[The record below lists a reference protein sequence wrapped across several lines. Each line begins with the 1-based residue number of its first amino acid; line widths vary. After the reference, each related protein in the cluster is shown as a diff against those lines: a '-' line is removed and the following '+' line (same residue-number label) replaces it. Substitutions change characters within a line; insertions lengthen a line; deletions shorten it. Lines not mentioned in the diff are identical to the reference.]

1 MSKPITSNQQVDPAG
16 KRSAAT
22 TKVFVL
28 GNTNYYYHLPAER
41 VHQLPHRVQ
50 TMEKLVLCPSYDP
63 ASPTGSCKM
72 GARCRLVHGDTR
84 NLEPSTVHVN
94 YAWRTLDDVT
104 IPRYP
109 AGETLHVAAP
119 NSRNAT
125 DVMDSGCVLATQALQ
140 SKRRPLTHC
149 AHYYFNR
156 QCNLGAECRFIHA
169 VFIDSTAASLR
180 RAPAPVQLG
189 RRLRFPDAAKHILG
203 SDTDFQD
210 QSSVCDPELEYD
222 DDAMAS
228 HGWAQSAV
236 SQQAQPPTNFA
247 YPTPGMLSILSPF
260 AVLPYLLPSPTA
272 ALQTGTAPVALYPT
286 APAPSQFDPASATH
300 ITDYQTQP
308 SARVRHR
315 RQSQPASTTCPP
327 DNTSMSNPQPDT
339 AYLSK
344 PTMTGFSAPPSTM
357 IDTARRTTTPIASP
371 EVDHPHG
378 RQGHSRR
385 QHLPYSASPVRVLPL
400 ASDE

>member
-260 AVLPYLLPSPTA
+260 AVLPYLLPSPTRPSDRHCSGRPLPHSTSTFA
-272 ALQTGTAPVALYPT
+272 VRSGFSNSHHRLPDPTFGSSPPPT
-286 APAPSQFDPASATH
+286 AISAGINNMST
-300 ITDYQTQP
+300 
-308 SARVRHR
+308 
-315 RQSQPASTTCPP
+315 RQHVYVQPATRHGIPLEAH
-327 DNTSMSNPQPDT
+327 DDRF
-339 AYLSK
+339 L
-344 PTMTGFSAPPSTM
+344 G
-357 IDTARRTTTPIASP
+357 AS
-371 EVDHPHG
+371 VDHDRRRAPHYHAHRFARG
-378 RQGHSRR
+378 
-385 QHLPYSASPVRVLPL
+385 
-400 ASDE
+400 